1 MTLIKHVWT
10 NHMSKNDKG
19 CALVGTKTSNDNN
32 KATTNNHNFERLYFM
47 FANHH
52 ICVVLRSSV
61 RHIGG

>member
-1 MTLIKHVWT
+1 
-10 NHMSKNDKG
+10 MSKNDKG